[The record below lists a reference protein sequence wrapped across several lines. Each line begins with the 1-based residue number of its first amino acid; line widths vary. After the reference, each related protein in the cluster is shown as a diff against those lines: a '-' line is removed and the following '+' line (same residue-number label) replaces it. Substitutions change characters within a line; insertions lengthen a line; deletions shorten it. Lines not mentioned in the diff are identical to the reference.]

1 MNISEIAQV
10 NVSLQTATLSRAGF
24 GTILILG
31 NSTVIQG
38 TKQVQTL
45 TFDADLVTANSFT
58 MTVDGVSIGAVPFNT
73 DNNTTL
79 DDIATAIA
87 GQTNVFRAVRTNA
100 RTIEITS
107 DSYEEIVLA
116 GAIVTGGATQA
127 GAVIAETVEQRDEIK
142 RYTSLEGVA
151 EDFGTG
157 TIEYQKA
164 NAAFSQTPRIQ
175 ELKIGRR
182 RSPQAQVINVD
193 VTTVTDDT
201 DYTVVLNGETATFNS
216 GFGTTAT
223 TISLGLVAAVNALNE
238 PVTLTNN
245 GTDFDIA
252 ADIPGE
258 SIILT
263 ATANLTV
270 TTTTSNKGMADDI
283 LRAKQTDNNW
293 YFLLINTELDLDL
306 KEAAKTIQTMEK
318 LFFCQTSAA
327 SVKNNAV
334 GNIAAVLKGK
344 SYTRTILS
352 FTDDTTENRDATYAA
367 AGATS
372 DPGSITWVYKKEA
385 GVTAPVLTAGQEA
398 NLTALN
404 VNYQVVVKGITF
416 SFTGKVIG
424 GEYIDVMRGIDFFT
438 IRLQEDYLEAQLNS
452 PKIPYTQAG
461 IDTVSQIIST
471 RAEQCIGQGIF
482 ASFTVTL
489 PSYSQTTA
497 SERGNRTITAKFSGV
512 LQGAIHKLIVNA
524 NITN

>member
-87 GQTNVFRAVRTNA
+87 GQTNVFRAVRTNT

-127 GAVIAETVEQRDEIK
+127 GAVFAETVEQRDEIK

-182 RSPQAQVINVD
+182 RSPQAQVMNVD

-216 GFGTTAT
+216 GFGATAT
-223 TISLGLVAAVNALNE
+223 SITTGLVAAVNALNE

-263 ATANLTV
+263 ATANLTTS
-270 TTTTSNKGMADDI
+270 TTTPNKGMADDI
-283 LRAKQTDNNW
+283 LKAKQTDNNW
-293 YFLLINTELDLDL
+293 YFLIINTELDLDI
-306 KEAAKTIQTMEK
+306 KEAAKTIETMEK
-318 LFFCQTSAA
+318 TFFCQTSSP

-334 GNIAAVLKGK
+334 GNIAAVIFGK
-344 SYTRTILS
+344 RYDRTALN
-352 FTDDTTENRDATYAA
+352 FTDDTTENRDITYAA
-367 AGATS
+367 AGAVR
-372 DPGSITWVYKKEA
+372 DPGSSTWVYKKES
-385 GVTAPVLTAGQEA
+385 GVTAPVLTASQEA

-416 SFTGKVIG
+416 SYTGKMSS

-489 PSYSQTTA
+489 PSYDQTTA
-497 SERGNRTITAKFSGV
+497 SERGNRTITAQFSGV